1 METRT
6 QGLNDLADVAEES
19 SGGSTDS
26 SARCVV
32 MMCGIAG
39 SGKSTYAQ
47 ALERHGYVRLSID
60 EVIWSR
66 FGRDA
71 VEFDSA
77 EYEGHKAAAEEALR
91 KRLVDLM
98 KAGQPVVLDYS
109 FWRRTTRDGY
119 KALIESHGC
128 RWKLIYLKASP
139 ETLRQRLAVRNKLHG
154 ANSVTVSEDLLNRY
168 LAGFEEPVDEGE
180 LTILQ
185 D

>member
-1 METRT
+1 
-6 QGLNDLADVAEES
+6 
-19 SGGSTDS
+19 
-26 SARCVV
+26 

-39 SGKSTYAQ
+39 SGKSTHAQ
-47 ALERHGYVRLSID
+47 ALERRGYVRLSID
-60 EVIWSR
+60 EEIWVR

-71 VEFDSA
+71 AEFDPA
-77 EYEGHKAAAEEALR
+77 EYEDHKAAAEETLR

-98 KAGQPVVLDYS
+98 EVGQPVVLDYS
-109 FWRRTTRDGY
+109 FWRRTTRDDY

-128 RWKLIYLKASP
+128 RWELIYLKASP
-139 ETLRQRLAVRNKLHG
+139 ETLRQRLAVRNKSHG
-154 ANSVTVSEDLLNRY
+154 ANSVTVSEDLLNKY

>member
-1 METRT
+1 MSHI
-6 QGLNDLADVAEES
+6 ADGVED
-19 SGGSTDS
+19 GQFPKGP
-26 SARCVV
+26 SARSVV

-47 ALERHGYVRLSID
+47 ALERRGYVRLSID
-60 EVIWSR
+60 EVIWMQ

-71 VEFDSA
+71 AEFEPA
-77 EYEGHKAAAEEALR
+77 EYERHKTTVEKILRNQLVELMEAGR
-91 KRLVDLM
+91 
-98 KAGQPVVLDYS
+98 PVVLDYS
-109 FWRRTTRDGY
+109 FWSRSTRDRY

-128 RWKLIYLKASP
+128 QWELIYLKASP
-139 ETLRQRLAVRNKLHG
+139 ETLRQRLAARNKLHG
-154 ANSVTVSEDLLNRY
+154 ANSVTVSEDLLNKY

>member
-1 METRT
+1 M
-6 QGLNDLADVAEES
+6 NDIAGGAEDERFS
-19 SGGSTDS
+19 DGSQDA
-26 SARCVV
+26 SARSVV

-47 ALERHGYVRLSID
+47 ALERRGYVRLSID
-60 EVIWSR
+60 EAIWTR

-71 VEFDSA
+71 AEFDPA
-77 EYEGHKAAAEEALR
+77 EYEDHKAAAEEALR

-98 KAGQPVVLDYS
+98 EAGQPVVLDYS
-109 FWRRTTRDGY
+109 FWRRTTRDYY

-128 RWKLIYLKASP
+128 RWELIYLKASP

-168 LAGFEEPVDEGE
+168 LAGFEEPVDEGQ
-180 LTILQ
+180 LTITQ